1 MAGVLVIGLGL
12 GLSIGTASAQPDTG
26 APELPQGALHTTLA
40 YIRTGDAARDEML
53 REGLAGLAAY
63 TTARTSASIAAPVGV
78 MPGQDDLAY
87 YPLIYWAVTD
97 TAPDPKMIG
106 ALNAYLAHGG
116 MLLID
121 SHAGDTALGPDA
133 LRRATEGLEIP
144 ALGKL
149 DDHHVL
155 AHTFY
160 LLHDFPGRWADAP
173 VWVASASAS
182 GEDEIVSPVV
192 IGAGGWAAAWA
203 VDAQGQTP
211 YAAIPGG
218 EDQRRT
224 AFRFGVNLLIYALTG
239 TYKAD
244 QAKVPALL
252 ERLGQ

>member
-1 MAGVLVIGLGL
+1 
-12 GLSIGTASAQPDTG
+12 
-26 APELPQGALHTTLA
+26 
-40 YIRTGDAARDEML
+40 ML
-53 REGLAGLAAY
+53 RTTTVAMPIAFALLIAVCMASRPAGWPRPPPAS
-63 TTARTSASIAAPVGV
+63 TTAHCAHGAPVGV

-149 DDHHVL
+149 DDRHVL

-160 LLHDFPGRWADAP
+160 LLHDFPGRWADAL
-173 VWVASASAS
+173 VTGGIALASIVAGSLL
-182 GEDEIVSPVV
+182 
-192 IGAGGWAAAWA
+192 AGDPATLILAGLL
-203 VDAQGQTP
+203 
-211 YAAIPGG
+211 AAI
-218 EDQRRT
+218 
-224 AFRFGVNLLIYALTG
+224 
-239 TYKAD
+239 
-244 QAKVPALL
+244 
-252 ERLGQ
+252 